1 MKLNVAVFFGGES
14 CEHEISCITGNQALK
29 AIDEE
34 KYEIIPIYVSKNSD
48 LYTGEK
54 LFELKNY
61 WDLNALCNDLTKIC
75 LYKDGNKAYMKP
87 IKGMFAKATPLDLA
101 FLCMHGTN
109 GEDGVLQGMLEMLDL
124 PYTSSNVLGSA
135 IGQDK
140 AIMKEVLEYEKIP
153 MVPWFYL
160 FSNEID
166 EKYEDFKQK
175 AFKIGYPLIV
185 KPANLGSSIG
195 IEVVH
200 NQEELKEKLKECA
213 KYDDK
218 LVVEKMVKNL
228 KEVNISVMGNID
240 KFKASAIEEV
250 MKNDELLSF
259 KDKYE
264 GSGSKKAGAK
274 SVKLPTK
281 GSKGMASTSRVVP
294 AKLSDKQESE
304 IRKYALKAFKVLN
317 ASGVVRIDF
326 MIDKDTDLVYLNEI
340 NSIPGSL
347 AFYLWTAVDVD
358 FKKECDILLDNAIK
372 KYRDKKKKTRTF
384 DTNILSHY
392 KEG

>member
-264 GSGSKKAGAK
+264 GSGSKKTGAK

-304 IRKYALKAFKVLN
+304 IREYALKAFKVLN

-326 MIDKDTDLVYLNEI
+326 MIDRDTDLVYLNEI

>member
-264 GSGSKKAGAK
+264 GSGSKKTGAK

-304 IRKYALKAFKVLN
+304 IREYALKAFKVLN

>member
-264 GSGSKKAGAK
+264 GSGSKKTGAK

-304 IRKYALKAFKVLN
+304 IREYALKAFKVLN

-326 MIDKDTDLVYLNEI
+326 MIDKDI

>member
-61 WDLNALCNDLTKIC
+61 WDLNVLCNDLTKVC

-264 GSGSKKAGAK
+264 GSGSKKTGAK

-294 AKLSDKQESE
+294 AKLSLKQESE
-304 IRKYALKAFKVLN
+304 IREYALKAFKVLN